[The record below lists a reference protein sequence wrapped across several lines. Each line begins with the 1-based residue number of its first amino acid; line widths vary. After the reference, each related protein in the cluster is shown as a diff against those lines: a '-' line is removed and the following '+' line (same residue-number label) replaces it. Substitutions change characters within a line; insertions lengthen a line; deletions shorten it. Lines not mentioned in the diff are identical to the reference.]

1 MSSFLSVLNKSSGVL
16 CVISDGEIIFP
27 EVLPNT
33 ITKPKKVLYASIRV
47 IIKNSREKP
56 IFDLWLPIKKE
67 ASHTLTIRDTS
78 FDFK

>member
-1 MSSFLSVLNKSSGVL
+1 MFSFLSVLNKSSHVL
-16 CVISDGEIIFP
+16 CVISDDEIIFP

-33 ITKPKKVLYASIRV
+33 KTKPAKVIYASIRV

-67 ASHTLTIRDTS
+67 TSHTLTIRDTS

>member
-16 CVISDGEIIFP
+16 CVISDDEIIFP
-27 EVLPNT
+27 EVLPNVK
-33 ITKPKKVLYASIRV
+33 TKPKRVMYASIRV
-47 IIKNSREKP
+47 VIKNSREKL

-67 ASHTLTIRDTS
+67 TSHTLTIRDTS